1 MQLLDPRH
9 PFFAKPIR
17 RWLTA
22 LLPILWGIVE
32 IMLDS
37 PGWGMVFLAAGLY
50 ALWVLVL
57 HFPKD

>member
-1 MQLLDPRH
+1 MKLLEPTH
-9 PFFAKPIR
+9 PFFAKPYR

-32 IMLDS
+32 LVSGS
-37 PGWGMVFLAAGLY
+37 PGWGMLFLALGLY

-57 HFPKD
+57 HFPKE